1 LGYGVITMMGQK
13 LRNIFVAK
21 YLPIL
26 KRMGGVEIEEKT
38 EEEEYRNSRE
48 NGGSYT
54 TKDYEFEIKLP
65 INSYY
70 TVLFRDIQWDDG
82 ATKSWV
88 FATTLGSWEAPQKME
103 SEDWRKF
110 YGRLNLLISRIL
122 AEMIAHNFRDARSYR
137 ERVILPNGVIISF
150 KFTLSK
156 LHVSYT
162 AEGNNLTDIPVDLP
176 KEGDIIEALTKALSL
191 FLL

>member
-1 LGYGVITMMGQK
+1 MIGQK

-26 KRMGGVEIEEKT
+26 KRMGGVKVEEQT
-38 EEEEYRNSRE
+38 EEEKYWNSRE
-48 NGGSYT
+48 NGGNYT
-54 TKDYEFEIKLP
+54 TKDYEFIIKLP
-65 INSYY
+65 INEY
-70 TVLFRDIQWDDG
+70 TVLFRDTHWDDG
-82 ATKSWV
+82 KTKSWV
-88 FATTLGSWEAPQKME
+88 FVTTLGSWEVPQKME

-110 YGRLNLLISRIL
+110 YGCLNFLISRIL
-122 AEMIAHNFRDARSYR
+122 ADMTALNFRDARSYR
-137 ERVILPNGVIISF
+137 ERVTLPNGVVISF

-156 LHVSYT
+156 LHVLHKTESS
-162 AEGNNLTDIPVDLP
+162 ELTDIPIDLP

>member
-1 LGYGVITMMGQK
+1 MTMIGQK

-21 YLPIL
+21 YLPLL
-26 KRMGGVEIEEKT
+26 KRMDGIEVQEKT
-38 EEEEYRNSRE
+38 KEEVYQNSQE
-48 NGGSYT
+48 NGGSYA
-54 TKDYEFEIKLP
+54 TKDYEFTIELP

-70 TVLFRDIQWDDG
+70 TVLFRDIQWGDG
-82 ATKSWV
+82 ETKSWV
-88 FATTLGSWEAPQKME
+88 FVSTLGSWEVPQKME

-110 YGRLNLLISRIL
+110 YGRLNLLISKIL

-137 ERVILPNGVIISF
+137 ERVILPNGVVISF

-156 LHVSYT
+156 LHVLQNT
-162 AEGNNLTDIPVDLP
+162 EIGEVTDIPIDLP
-176 KEGDIIEALTKALSL
+176 KDGDIIEALMKALGL

>member
-1 LGYGVITMMGQK
+1 MTGQK

-26 KRMGGVEIEEKT
+26 RRMGGIEVHEKT
-38 EEEEYRNSRE
+38 EEEVYQNSQE
-48 NGGSYT
+48 NGGSYI
-54 TKDYEFEIKLP
+54 TKDYEFTIELP
-65 INSYY
+65 LGGYY

-82 ATKSWV
+82 TTKSWV
-88 FATTLGSWEAPQKME
+88 FVTTLGSWEVPQKME
-103 SEDWRKF
+103 SEDWQKF

-122 AEMIAHNFRDARSYR
+122 VKMIAHNFHDTRYYR
-137 ERVILPNGVIISF
+137 ERMTLPNGIVISF

-156 LHVSYT
+156 LHILHKTESG
-162 AEGNNLTDIPVDLP
+162 ELTDIPIDLP
-176 KEGDIIEALTKALSL
+176 KEGDIIEALTKALSF

>member
-1 LGYGVITMMGQK
+1 MTGQK

-26 KRMGGVEIEEKT
+26 KRMGGIEVQEKT
-38 EEEEYRNSRE
+38 EEKVYQNSQE

-54 TKDYEFEIKLP
+54 TKDYEFTIDLP
-65 INSYY
+65 LDSYY
-70 TVLFRDIQWDDG
+70 TVMFRDIQWDDG
-82 ATKSWV
+82 ETKSWV
-88 FATTLGSWEAPQKME
+88 YVTTLSSWEVPQEM
-103 SEDWRKF
+103 SGEDWRKF

-122 AEMIAHNFRDARSYR
+122 AEMIAHNFRDARHSR
-137 ERVILPNGVIISF
+137 ERMTLPNGVNISF

-156 LHVSYT
+156 LHVLYRTESG
-162 AEGNNLTDIPVDLP
+162 EVTDIPIDLP
-176 KEGDIIEALTKALSL
+176 KEGDIIETLMKALSL